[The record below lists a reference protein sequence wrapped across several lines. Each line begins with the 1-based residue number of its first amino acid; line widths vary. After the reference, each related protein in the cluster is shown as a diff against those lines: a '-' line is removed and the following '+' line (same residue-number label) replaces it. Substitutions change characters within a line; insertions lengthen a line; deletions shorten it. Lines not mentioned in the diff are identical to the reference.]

1 MPSERRR
8 TAANVLADIVEHAE
22 YARQFTSEITREA
35 FAEDPM
41 RRLAT
46 IRALEVISESSRHLP
61 EDLKARHSEID
72 WRAVGDAGNV
82 YRHAYDTLDPYRV
95 WETAVH
101 ALPPLAAIAR
111 EELAAL
117 CGGDD
122 AVT

>member
-1 MPSERRR
+1 
-8 TAANVLADIVEHAE
+8 
-22 YARQFTSEITREA
+22 
-35 FAEDPM
+35 M

-61 EDLKARHSEID
+61 EDLKARHSEIN

-82 YRHAYDTLDPYRV
+82 YRHGYDTLDSDRV

-117 CGGDD
+117 SRGDD
-122 AVT
+122 AET